1 MAFLSLV
8 KMKSGNL
15 HPAEN
20 TLSSINKSRFKLP
33 RPNIT
38 KTHSVFKSE
47 GLKIA
52 YTHCAL
58 VFPKVF
64 LNHRT

>member
-8 KMKSGNL
+8 TVKSGNL
-15 HPAEN
+15 HPAED
-20 TLSSINKSRFKLP
+20 TLSSINKSRFQLP

-47 GLKIA
+47 GLNYTA
-52 YTHCAL
+52 YTH
-58 VFPKVF
+58 
-64 LNHRT
+64 